1 MADQNENRARAQRD
15 YHRERSAE
23 QRKALKMQPQL
34 LERIVDLEEQV
45 ATLKAE
51 NIKLRAD
58 MDELKAQMRNHRHR
72 VSDGFTEVPEGEFR

>member
-45 ATLKAE
+45 AKLIVLEDVVAALEAE
-51 NIKLRAD
+51 VVDLRARLTAL
-58 MDELKAQMRNHRHR
+58 ENRK
-72 VSDGFTEVPEGEFR
+72 